1 MIEDILPELSNAK
14 VLTTVD
20 ARNGYWHVVLDE
32 ESSLLTMF
40 DTPVGRYRWLRL
52 PFGLCV
58 ASEIFQKRLHQ
69 ALENLEG
76 IFSIADDIIIYG
88 AGDTVEE
95 ANVDHDRKFET
106 LLQRCRAK
114 GIKLNQEKLKFKQA
128 EIPYLG
134 HLVTKDG
141 LKPDPG
147 KVEAVKK
154 MPKPDDATAV
164 RRFCGF
170 ITYLARF
177 LPRLSEVLEPL
188 RQLTRKD
195 AEWKWTEDHDKAFYQ
210 TKQLVVEATVLKFY
224 DLKKELTIQ
233 CDASEEVIGVA
244 LLQDGQPIAFA
255 SRALNKAETRYAQIE
270 KEMLAVVYAVE
281 KFNQYTYGRHVNI
294 ESDHKPLQ
302 AITKKPLHSA
312 PKRLQGMMLRLQ
324 KYDVNINFKPGH
336 QMYLADT
343 LSRASLSTKVENPQ
357 KELEQVV
364 TVKLLPMKQ
373 QTQADPVTAVKERYF
388 ERMAK

>member
-14 VLTTVD
+14 VFTTVD

-32 ESSLLTMF
+32 ESSLLTTF

-114 GIKLNQEKLKFKQA
+114 GIKLNQEKLKFKQT

-134 HLVTKDG
+134 HLVTKDR

-147 KVEAVKK
+147 KVEAVK

-170 ITYLARF
+170 IAYLARF

-195 AEWKWTEDHDKAFYQ
+195 AEWK
-210 TKQLVVEATVLKFY
+210 
-224 DLKKELTIQ
+224 
-233 CDASEEVIGVA
+233 
-244 LLQDGQPIAFA
+244 
-255 SRALNKAETRYAQIE
+255 
-270 KEMLAVVYAVE
+270 
-281 KFNQYTYGRHVNI
+281 
-294 ESDHKPLQ
+294 
-302 AITKKPLHSA
+302 
-312 PKRLQGMMLRLQ
+312 
-324 KYDVNINFKPGH
+324 
-336 QMYLADT
+336 
-343 LSRASLSTKVENPQ
+343 
-357 KELEQVV
+357 
-364 TVKLLPMKQ
+364 
-373 QTQADPVTAVKERYF
+373 
-388 ERMAK
+388 